1 MPNTS
6 QNTPKTTGPSSKID
20 KAIGLVIQNDP
31 NMSIGQIA
39 KEVKAL
45 GAAKSEKSVFNR
57 WYQKDY
63 KRRDIRKVKEHN
75 AAVLQREILPL
86 AHKALR
92 KGLKS
97 QDVTDHQKA
106 KLGLDAMRIGH
117 PQTIQH
123 EHGDAVIGNVN
134 IAKLVVNTAIQAA
147 LTDVSTS
154 NQDVVDVTPDVSG
167 EGE

>member
-1 MPNTS
+1 MPNTA
-6 QNTPKTTGPSSKID
+6 QNTPKTPTRTSKID
-20 KAIGLVIQNDP
+20 KAIGLVVQNNPD
-31 NMSIGQIA
+31 MSIGQIA
-39 KEVKAL
+39 KEVKSL
-45 GAAKSEKSVFNR
+45 GAAQSEKSVFNR
-57 WYQKDY
+57 WYKKDY
-63 KRRDIRKVKEHN
+63 RRRDIGDVKRRN

-97 QDVTDHQKA
+97 QEVTDHQKA

-123 EHGDAVIGNVN
+123 DHGDAVVGNVN

-147 LTDVSTS
+147 LTEVSTS
-154 NQDVVDVTPDVSG
+154 EQDVIDVEPSASK
-167 EGE
+167 ESE